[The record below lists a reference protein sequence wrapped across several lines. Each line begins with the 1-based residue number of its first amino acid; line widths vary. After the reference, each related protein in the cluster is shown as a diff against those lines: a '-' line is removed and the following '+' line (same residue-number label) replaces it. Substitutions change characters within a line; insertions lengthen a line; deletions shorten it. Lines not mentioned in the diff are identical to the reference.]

1 MTPAIDRG
9 LGAKLATDLAASAF
23 TLAKRFAAGA
33 TMWSIAPSWEPH
45 ALHIA
50 VEFVHPV
57 IVGKRALPAVAL
69 TGPNLIDLVR
79 VSVRPGDIVIGVG
92 GAADPELCSVMRRSP
107 AWGASTTWIGSGERP
122 AAGAADH
129 VLWLDAPDP
138 RVPATGGFVLF
149 YHLLWELTHVCFEHS
164 GLLKPECTDEVCV
177 TCSDE
182 GRMGEVVSPSADGM
196 AAVRT
201 ARGVESVATALIDP
215 VVAGDLVLVHAGT
228 AISRIEEEWRSWM
241 KSPPTSCIR
250 SSMHRRTT
258 HNRCSPISPRQR
270 RRRPPRVWR
279 CGAPHWKPTPSCPR
293 R

>member
-1 MTPAIDRG
+1 MTTTAIDRG
-9 LGAKLATDLAASAF
+9 LGAELAADLAAAAF

-57 IVGKRALPAVAL
+57 IMGKRALPAVAL

-92 GAADPELCSVMRRSP
+92 GADDAQVFSVMRRSP
-107 AWGASTTWIGSGERP
+107 AWGATTIWIGSGERP
-122 AAGAADH
+122 TAGVADH
-129 VLWLDAPDP
+129 VLWLDDPDP
-138 RVPATGGFVLF
+138 RIPATGGFVLF

-164 GLLKPECTDEVCV
+164 GLLKPECADEVCV

-182 GRMGEVVSPSADGM
+182 GRMGEVVTASADGM

-215 VVAGDLVLVHAGT
+215 VVAGELVLVHAGT
-228 AISRIEEEWRSWM
+228 AISRIEEVPRS
-241 KSPPTSCIR
+241 
-250 SSMHRRTT
+250 
-258 HNRCSPISPRQR
+258 
-270 RRRPPRVWR
+270 
-279 CGAPHWKPTPSCPR
+279 
-293 R
+293 

>member
-1 MTPAIDRG
+1 MTITAIDRG
-9 LGAKLATDLAASAF
+9 LGAALAADLAAAAF

-57 IVGKRALPAVAL
+57 IMGKRALPAVAL

-79 VSVRPGDIVIGVG
+79 VSVRAGDIVIGVG
-92 GAADPELCSVMRRSP
+92 AAADPELRSVMRRSP
-107 AWGASTTWIGSGERP
+107 AWGATTIWIGSGERP

-129 VLWLDAPDP
+129 VLWLDDPDP

-164 GLLKPECTDEVCV
+164 GLLKPECVEQVCV

-182 GRMGEVVSPSADGM
+182 GRMGEVVSPSGDGM

-215 VVAGDLVLVHAGT
+215 VVAGELVLVHAGT
-228 AISRIEEEWRSWM
+228 AISRIEEEEGR
-241 KSPPTSCIR
+241 
-250 SSMHRRTT
+250 
-258 HNRCSPISPRQR
+258 
-270 RRRPPRVWR
+270 
-279 CGAPHWKPTPSCPR
+279 
-293 R
+293 